1 MPTPGGW
8 QCLSR
13 ALWAALLLLLVLPG
27 PIRAAENDRAGERE
41 AMLETI
47 EAHAAAAGA
56 LGAAMIEP
64 RVLEALR
71 RVRRHLFAPR
81 SSSPTP
87 TRTDLC
93 RSVMVRPSRSR
104 SSWR

>member
-41 AMLETI
+41 AMLN
-47 EAHAAAAGA
+47 
-56 LGAAMIEP
+56 
-64 RVLEALR
+64 RV
-71 RVRRHLFAPR
+71 
-81 SSSPTP
+81 
-87 TRTDLC
+87 
-93 RSVMVRPSRSR
+93 
-104 SSWR
+104 